1 MSAAPLTDPSEA
13 ERAAAWAAYY
23 AANPQYADPHYAY
36 YGYTA
41 QQQQHQPWQP
51 DYKQPAAAPPAT
63 DAASAAAPGTDAA
76 VPASAAAV
84 EAGASE
90 EGGGVA
96 TEAPAAA
103 AAPLSS
109 ANVAFAGAPTTRLAY
124 PGYGY
129 APHPAYPTY
138 PGAPPAY
145 PYTSPY
151 VAVPPAFAV
160 AGPAALPYG
169 YAPPP
174 STPTPAMVPPPYGP
188 GFPGDNPAHPLM
200 QPPPTNAGPVA
211 PAEPDKLPPQPGQ
224 EEFYRRPDNWP
235 GRGYLVRYV
244 GEAIHRAQ
252 NTPLNI
258 RHDQIIER
266 RVIGRLL
273 GKGGRDLEAMQ
284 LCSGSQIFI
293 IDKYPPPDEGDD
305 HRLLVIIGKPDQVR
319 LAKEK
324 CEQVLARAKEELPP
338 LPPPL
343 TSGWRPVPT
352 VGDAGEEGGQGWVS
366 LPAGS
371 ARRPRE
377 DEPTLGPAAVGGYE
391 RPPEGRQE
399 IGPMMGPGPGSRPTA
414 PPPGPSVGPTPPPP
428 PPLPSM
434 GPDGPSPRHQFKESE
449 APPRSYDPSLYY
461 DDRYDEPRQYERE
474 PPPAPYGA
482 RERGGGGERA
492 RERAPYGARERGGGG
507 ARERERDDYRD
518 RQDDRRRGYDERPRY
533 DR

>member
-1 MSAAPLTDPSEA
+1 
-13 ERAAAWAAYY
+13 
-23 AANPQYADPHYAY
+23 
-36 YGYTA
+36 
-41 QQQQHQPWQP
+41 
-51 DYKQPAAAPPAT
+51 
-63 DAASAAAPGTDAA
+63 
-76 VPASAAAV
+76 
-84 EAGASE
+84 
-90 EGGGVA
+90 
-96 TEAPAAA
+96 
-103 AAPLSS
+103 
-109 ANVAFAGAPTTRLAY
+109 
-124 PGYGY
+124 
-129 APHPAYPTY
+129 
-138 PGAPPAY
+138 
-145 PYTSPY
+145 
-151 VAVPPAFAV
+151 
-160 AGPAALPYG
+160 
-169 YAPPP
+169 
-174 STPTPAMVPPPYGP
+174 MVPPPYGP
-188 GFPGDNPAHPLM
+188 GFPGYNPAHPLM

-482 RERGGGGERA
+482 RERGGGGER
-492 RERAPYGARERGGGG
+492 
-507 ARERERDDYRD
+507 ERERDDYRD